1 MTRILQVTLG
11 AALFILLSAANQAA
25 PVAASTPARK
35 PLVLLYDEMPDS
47 RRLEQV
53 LESRSFPYRIIY
65 QSADPDAGK
74 TGRINIVALLAAI
87 RKDAEQGLPDWGMLD
102 FEDPFH
108 KQLQEGPD
116 SDACRRTVQNMVE
129 AMQAVRAAFPGT
141 KWTYYGMPW
150 LPYWLDKGEDWA
162 TGSTESRRKTLEFAT
177 RIYQPIIEA
186 MDWVSPTI
194 YPKYEPS
201 MMPGMLPQ
209 LVREQGRAWRAAQ
222 VGLARLLGKDRPVIP
237 NVCPWWTP
245 GGKARFCTVVASNE
259 FIEDQVE
266 PAVRMGASG
275 LALWG
280 SLGYTIRRITDRDQS
295 KYSKEKD
302 FGTAEWREAVTSDYL
317 GGATPA
323 DWSTADVRARVAS
336 ALSGTM
342 VRAIEDI
349 RAWERDGTVPQG
361 ARPAR

>member
-1 MTRILQVTLG
+1 MIRLLV
-11 AALFILLSAANQAA
+11 AALLLTLLVAASQATPPGAAA
-25 PVAASTPARK
+25 PVRK
-35 PLVLLYDEMPDS
+35 PLILLYDEMPDTTQ
-47 RRLEQV
+47 LERV
-53 LESRSFPYRIIY
+53 LALRAFPYRIVY

-74 TGRINIVALLAAI
+74 TGRINIVALLNAI

-108 KQLQEGPD
+108 KQLQEGAD
-116 SDACRRTVQNMVE
+116 SDACRRTVRNMVE
-129 AMQAVRAAFPGT
+129 AIQAVRATFPGT

-162 TGSTESRRKTLEFAT
+162 AGSAESKRKSLEAAT

-201 MMPGMLPQ
+201 SMPGMLPQ
-209 LVREQGRAWRAAQ
+209 VVREQGRAWRAAQ
-222 VGLARLLGKDRPVIP
+222 VGLARLLGKERPVIP

-245 GGKARFCTVVASNE
+245 GGKARFCTVVAPNE

-275 LALWG
+275 VALWG
-280 SLGYTIRRITDRDQS
+280 SLGYTIRRITDADQS

-302 FGTAEWREAVTSDYL
+302 FGTSEWRAAVTSDYFA
-317 GGATPA
+317 GVTPT
-323 DWSTADVRARVAS
+323 DWSASDVRARVTS

-342 VRAIEDI
+342 VRALEDI
-349 RAWERDGTVPQG
+349 RSWERDGTVPKG
-361 ARPAR
+361 APGR